1 VFIILNFIMFA
12 LYEAMIRQIRKEEVQ
27 RYNVRHRDYVSRRD
41 HKENAGNGVAGEE
54 GVRRRERMFGG
65 NRRGKGEQGVE
76 REGGQFDGSKV
87 SQYETQPKH
96 VEVAQIENK
105 FAQPELKNDSLRNHN
120 LARQQL
126 KE

>member
-1 VFIILNFIMFA
+1 MNFIMFA

-27 RYNVRHRDYVSRRD
+27 RYNVRHRDYVTRRD
-41 HKENAGNGVAGEE
+41 HKENAGNGNGVGGEE

-65 NRRGKGEQGVE
+65 NRRGKGEQGE
-76 REGGQFDGSKV
+76 REGGQFGGLKV
-87 SQYETQPKH
+87 SQYQAQSKH
-96 VEVAQIENK
+96 VEVAQIESK

-120 LARQQL
+120 FVRQQL